1 MKSASESR
9 TIQFSLLAPFL
20 FSLIHWA
27 ITGLA
32 SEMGYDLA
40 DSEAEQL
47 VVAFVAAL
55 PVVAN
60 YIRLR
65 FTTSEPIGLNLKVK
79 KNDRR

>member
-1 MKSASESR
+1 MKPASESR

-20 FSLIHWA
+20 FSFLAWC

-32 SEMGYDLA
+32 QELGYDLT
-40 DSEAEQL
+40 DSETEQL
-47 VVAFVAAL
+47 VVWFVAAL

-65 FTTSEPIGLNLKVK
+65 FMTSKPIALRAK
-79 KNDRR
+79 KR